1 MVGAVGCLILFL
13 EMGGEYMGR
22 SEHRCMECDEAISN
36 PICSECLA
44 SRMRMVIGEE
54 NRRLA
59 RAIKGI
65 VTSGATVCLF
75 CGKEVGVCAHCFSQD
90 VLEYL
95 EEKNMPLAALFKSQF
110 DFDLRQRSID
120 FD

>member
-1 MVGAVGCLILFL
+1 MVRGKI
-13 EMGGEYMGR
+13 
-22 SEHRCMECDEAISN
+22 EHRCMECDEAISN

-44 SRMRMVIGEE
+44 QRMRITIGET
-54 NRRLA
+54 NQKLA

-65 VTSGATVCLF
+65 PTSGGTNCLF

-90 VLEYL
+90 VYEFLK
-95 EEKNMPLAALFKSQF
+95 EKNQAVAKLFQSQF
-110 DFDLRQRSID
+110 DFNLRNRLID